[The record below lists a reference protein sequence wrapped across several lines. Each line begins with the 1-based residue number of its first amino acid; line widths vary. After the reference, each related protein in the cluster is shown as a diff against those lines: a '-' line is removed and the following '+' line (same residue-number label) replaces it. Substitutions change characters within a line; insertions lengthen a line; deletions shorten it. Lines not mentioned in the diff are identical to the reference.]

1 MTFQP
6 IVPASGNL
14 GWIFLNRTREAQQDA
29 FDNSAQVQ
37 RDTDYFREN
46 ISEIRSAEELVSDR
60 RLLSVALSAFGLS
73 DDIDNKFFVKK
84 VLEDGTLAEDAF
96 ANRLTDKRY
105 FNMAESFSFDV
116 SPPNTVLSSFAD
128 DIINKYKAR
137 EFEVAVGNT
146 DEDLRLA
153 LGFERELTEIADRDL
168 SETSTWLSVM
178 GSPPLRRV
186 FETALGLPTQFAAI
200 DIDRQVEVFQEK
212 SQRTFGTS
220 NPSDFVDPELQDDLV
235 RNFLFRA
242 ELDAAASAT
251 TRGSV
256 ALSLLQSQPPL
267 F

>member
-1 MTFQP
+1 MTYQP
-6 IVPASGNL
+6 IVPAGGNL

-29 FDNSAQVQ
+29 FDNSALVR
-37 RDTDYFREN
+37 RDTEYFREK
-46 ISEIRSAEELVSDR
+46 ISQVQSADDLVSDR
-60 RLLSVALSAFGLS
+60 QLLSVALAAFGLS
-73 DDIDNKFFVKK
+73 DDINNKFFVKK
-84 VLEDGTLAEDAF
+84 VLEEGTLADEAF

-105 FNMAESFSFDV
+105 FNMAKAFSFDI

-128 DIINKYKAR
+128 NIVQQYKAR

-153 LGFERELTEIADRDL
+153 LGVDRELSEIADRDL

-186 FETALGLPTQFAAI
+186 FETALGLPAQFAAI

-212 SQRTFGTS
+212 SQRAFGTS
-220 NPSDFVDPELQDDLV
+220 NPSDFVDPDLQDDLV
-235 RNFLFRA
+235 RNFLFRS

-251 TRGSV
+251 ARGSV
-256 ALSLLQSQPPL
+256 ALSLLRAQPSL

>member
-1 MTFQP
+1 MTYQP
-6 IVPASGNL
+6 IVPVGGNL

-46 ISEIRSAEELVSDR
+46 ISQIQTAEDLVSDR
-60 RLLSVALSAFGLS
+60 RLLSVALAAFGLT

-84 VLEDGTLAEDAF
+84 VLEEGTLAEEAF
-96 ANRLTDKRY
+96 SNRLTDKRY
-105 FNMAESFSFDV
+105 FNLSKAFSFDIT
-116 SPPNTVLSSFAD
+116 PPNTALSSFAD
-128 DIINKYKAR
+128 DIVQQYKAR

-153 LGFERELTEIADRDL
+153 LGVSRELGEIAGRDL
-168 SETSTWLSVM
+168 SETSTWLAVM

-186 FETALGLPTQFAAI
+186 FEKALGLPAQFAAI

-212 SQRTFGTS
+212 AQRAFGTS
-220 NPSDFVDPELQDDLV
+220 NPSDFVDPDLQDDLV

-242 ELDAAASAT
+242 ELDAASSVTA
-251 TRGSV
+251 RGSV
-256 ALSLLQSQPPL
+256 ALSLLRAQPSL